1 MTRRIHLSL
10 VIHNHQPVGNFD
22 FVFEEAYRKSYLPMI
37 EVLEKYPGFRIGLHY
52 TGPLRNWL
60 VEHHPDFLPRVRAMV
75 ARGQVEI
82 LTGGYYEPILVSIP
96 DADKRGQIQKL
107 TQAVW
112 DDFGYRATG
121 AWLAERV
128 WEPHLARH
136 MAEAGVD
143 YTIVDDTHFRH
154 VGLETDED
162 LMGYYVTEE
171 QGVPLKIFGTS
182 KFLRYSIPWKPVPEV
197 IDYLRSVATERGNR
211 VAFMGDDGEKFG
223 LWPGTWEHVWG
234 GDPSAGSPGP
244 AGQAGTVGWMETFI
258 QACLDNQDWLTTITP
273 ADYVKA
279 WPARGRVYL
288 PTASYDEMTEWALPP
303 DQSYAITHLKEQ
315 LKAEGRDD
323 ILRFIKGGFWRN
335 FLRKYPE
342 VNNMH
347 KKMIRVSHKVHA
359 MPDDEPKSPA
369 GGTRPHHTG
378 GTRPHASGGTKPHTG
393 GTKQQALDH
402 LWRGQCN
409 CPYWHGLFGG
419 IYLAHIRRANYEH
432 LIRAEQL
439 ADAAHYGD
447 APWVRVEETDF
458 DRDSHPELLIETD
471 AMNCY
476 LTPWR
481 GGQLFE
487 WDWKDKHFNLLNG
500 FTRRREGYHQDLINA
515 REQGTIVVTGSP
527 QDEAGIHVHV
537 VRVREPG
544 IENELQFDWYRRV
557 GLIDHFLHP
566 HVTVEQFAR
575 AIQGEAGDFVSE
587 PFAWQVE
594 EGEEGGVTVR
604 LYRDGGVWVGERFL
618 PVRLEK
624 QLRVT
629 PGSLELPVVYTIRNQ
644 GDQALTARFGV
655 ENNFALLSGHHPDG
669 FYRVPGHELEDTFL
683 DSVGEVDGARSVEL
697 GHRWFGLLVRW
708 EWDRPATLWRAPVN
722 TISNSEAGF
731 EKVYQASSVMPLW
744 TLNLPPGQTW
754 TVAMSFALASP

>member
-1 MTRRIHLSL
+1 MTKRIYLSL

-22 FVFEEAYRKSYLPMI
+22 FVFEEAYRKAYLPMI
-37 EVLEKYPGFRIGLHY
+37 EVLEKYPDFRIGLHY
-52 TGPLRNWL
+52 TGPLRDWL
-60 VEHHPDFLPRVRAMV
+60 VQHYPGCLPRVRAMV

-82 LTGGYYEPILVSIP
+82 LTGGYYEPILASIP
-96 DADKRGQIQKL
+96 DADKHGQIQKL

-128 WEPHLARH
+128 WEPHLARY

-143 YTIVDDTHFRH
+143 YTIVDDTHFRYI
-154 VGLETDED
+154 GLETDED

-182 KFLRYSIPWKPVPEV
+182 KFLRYAIPWKPAAEV
-197 IDYLRSVATERGNR
+197 IDYLRSVTTSRGNR

-223 LWPGTWEHVWG
+223 LWPGTWEHAWG
-234 GDPSAGSPGP
+234 GDEHTG
-244 AGQAGTVGWMETFI
+244 GWMEAFI
-258 QACLDNQDWLTTITP
+258 QACLDNREWLTTITP
-273 ADYVKA
+273 AEYVQA

-303 DQSYAITHLKEQ
+303 EQSHAIIHLKEQ
-315 LKAEGRDD
+315 LKTEGRDD
-323 ILRFIKGGFWRN
+323 ILRFVKGGFWRN

-342 VNNMH
+342 VNTMH
-347 KKMIRVSHKVHA
+347 KKMIRVSRKVHA
-359 MPDDEPKSPA
+359 MPE
-369 GGTRPHHTG
+369 GE
-378 GTRPHASGGTKPHTG
+378 
-393 GTKQQALDH
+393 TKQQALEH
-402 LWRGQCN
+402 VWHGQCN

-419 IYLAHIRRANYEH
+419 IYLSHIRRANYEH

-439 ADAAHYGD
+439 AGIACHGEG
-447 APWVRVEETDF
+447 PWLRVEETDF
-458 DRDSHPELLIETD
+458 DRDSYAELLIETD
-471 AMNCY
+471 SMNCY
-476 LTPWR
+476 LAPQR

-487 WDWKDKHFNLLNG
+487 WDWKDKGFNLLNG
-500 FTRRREGYHQDLINA
+500 FTRRREGYHQDLIDA
-515 REQGTIVVTGSP
+515 REGGNIVATGSP

-544 IENELQFDWYRRV
+544 VENELQFDWYRRV

-566 HVTVEQFAR
+566 HITVEQFAQ
-575 AIQGEAGDFVSE
+575 AVEAEAGDFVNE
-587 PFAWQVE
+587 PFAWQIE
-594 EGEEGGVTVR
+594 ERADDSIHVR
-604 LYRDGGVWVGERFL
+604 LYRDGGVWVGEQFL

-624 QLRVT
+624 RLQFAA
-629 PGSLELPVVYTIRNQ
+629 GSLELPITYTIHNQ
-644 GDQALTARFGV
+644 SDQPLTAHFGV

-669 FYRVPGHELEDTFL
+669 FYRIPDHDLENTFL
-683 DSVGEVDGARSVEL
+683 DSVGEVAGARSVEL

-708 EWDRPATLWRAPVN
+708 EWDRPANLWRAPVN

-744 TLNLPPGQTW
+744 TPGLSPGETWSVAMKLSLSLFPGHPGQ
-754 TVAMSFALASP
+754 P